1 MPPEIHP
8 FVKDPDDIEF
18 FPKSRKI
25 AILEKLNFNLTLILL
40 QRNPE
45 NLHSIEDFQ
54 SNFFISLKIL

>member
-1 MPPEIHP
+1 MPPETHP

-18 FPKSRKI
+18 FQNQEKSQFWK
-25 AILEKLNFNLTLILL
+25 KLNFNLTLILL